1 MSFLANIKGF
11 LKGESDEDYEYEE
24 YEEGYLPEDEP
35 EQPEYRPAL
44 TESDGAKKNKIV
56 TMGAASSQLQVV
68 LVKPERFEDASGIA
82 NHLNQKKTVVLN
94 LEAANKDISKRLVD
108 FLTGVAYANKA
119 QINRVATN
127 TFIIT
132 PYNVDL
138 MGGDALGEMDSE
150 GNFF

>member
-24 YEEGYLPEDEP
+24 YEEGYDLEDEP
-35 EQPEYRPAL
+35 EQQEYRPTL
-44 TESDGAKKNKIV
+44 TESVDGAKKNKIV
-56 TMGAASSQLQVV
+56 SMGAASQLQVV
-68 LVKPERFEDASGIA
+68 LVKPERFEDASTIA

-94 LEAANKDISKRLVD
+94 LESTNKEISKRLVD

-150 GNFF
+150 GTFF

>member
-24 YEEGYLPEDEP
+24 YEEGYEPEDEQ
-35 EQPEYRPAL
+35 EQQEYRPTL
-44 TESDGAKKNKIV
+44 TESVDGAKKNKIV
-56 TMGAASSQLQVV
+56 SMGAASPLQVV

-94 LEAANKDISKRLVD
+94 LESTNKEISKRLVD

-150 GNFF
+150 GTFF